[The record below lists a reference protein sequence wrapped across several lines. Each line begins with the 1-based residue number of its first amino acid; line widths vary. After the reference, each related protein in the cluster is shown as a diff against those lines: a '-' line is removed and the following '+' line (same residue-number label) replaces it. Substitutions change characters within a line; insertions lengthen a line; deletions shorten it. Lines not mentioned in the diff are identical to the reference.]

1 MPLLSRRSDLFHRA
15 LEGAPVADDE
25 ITALV
30 GTASRIP
37 TLDGPACA
45 PRPEFVEQLG
55 ARLRA
60 EAQTLP
66 ARPAKPTA
74 VRQAPGGGPLV
85 LVVGKGLPRVLVGAA
100 ATVLVASAAVG
111 VVSRGALPGTALYP
125 VKQVLDTAAVQLAG
139 SEHDRGLT
147 LLAQAQ
153 QHISE
158 AGDLADS
165 GATDP
170 ANYDQ
175 ALGAAYDATLGGQ
188 RTLLALYDRDHDQQA
203 LIAVQD
209 FTARAL
215 PQVQALRSRVPAAS
229 VPAVDRLLTVL
240 QLGDEAVARKVAVCG
255 SACSALDT
263 TGGGHGP
270 ASLPSLPSST
280 AVPTTPV
287 PGLGLPSGTASLPS
301 LPPLVPSGG
310 SVSVGG
316 GGVSASPLPGVSISV
331 PLPGATVGGS
341 SSGGK
346 PSGGISASLP
356 GLGGA
361 SVGSGGVKVS
371 PSGSSSSISLPVP
384 DPVGSV
390 VGTVGGVVGGLGGK
404 LTTPTLP

>member
-1 MPLLSRRSDLFHRA
+1 MPLLSRRADLFQRA
-15 LEGAPVADDE
+15 LEGAPPADDA
-25 ITALV
+25 TAALV

-66 ARPAKPTA
+66 ARPARAATA
-74 VRQAPGGGPLV
+74 RQAPGGGPLV
-85 LVVGKGLPRVLVGAA
+85 LVVGRGLPRVLAGAA

-111 VVSRGALPGTALYP
+111 VVSRAALPGTALYP
-125 VKQVLDTAAVQLAG
+125 VKQLLDTAAVQLAG

-158 AGDLADS
+158 AGDLADG

-170 ANYDQ
+170 APYDE

-209 FTARAL
+209 FTTRAL

-255 SACSALDT
+255 SACSALDG
-263 TGGGHGP
+263 TGDGHGP
-270 ASLPSLPSST
+270 ASLPSST
-280 AVPTTPV
+280 AVPTTAV
-287 PGLGLPSGTASLPS
+287 PGRGLPSGTASLPA
-301 LPPLVPSGG
+301 LPPLVPSAG
-310 SVSVGG
+310 SVGVG

-341 SSGGK
+341 STGGKQSGGV
-346 PSGGISASLP
+346 SASVP
-356 GLGGA
+356 GVGGV

-371 PSGSSSSISLPVP
+371 PSGSSASISLPVP

-390 VGTVGGVVGGLGGK
+390 VGTVGGVVGGLGQ
-404 LTTPTLP
+404 TVTPTLPKLP